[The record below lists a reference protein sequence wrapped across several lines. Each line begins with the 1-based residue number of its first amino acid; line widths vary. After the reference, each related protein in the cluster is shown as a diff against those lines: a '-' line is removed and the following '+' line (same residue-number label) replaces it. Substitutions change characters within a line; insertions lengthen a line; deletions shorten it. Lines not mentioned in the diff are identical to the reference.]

1 MSFDTTTGNYFSQTP
16 IGFIPLDSKE
26 YYDLYGLAKT
36 SKGYIISRFVPT
48 TNGYGGIDNST
59 GYHIRVFYI

>member
-36 SKGYIISRFVPT
+36 SKGYIISRFVPAS
-48 TNGYGGIDNST
+48 GGAGGIDNSNR
-59 GYHIRVFYI
+59 YNIRVFYI

>member
-1 MSFDTTTGNYFSQTP
+1 MSFDTTTGKYFSQTP

-36 SKGYIISRFVPT
+36 SKGYIISRFIPDAAS
-48 TNGYGGIDNST
+48 GGIDNSNK
-59 GYHIRVFYI
+59 YHIRVFYI